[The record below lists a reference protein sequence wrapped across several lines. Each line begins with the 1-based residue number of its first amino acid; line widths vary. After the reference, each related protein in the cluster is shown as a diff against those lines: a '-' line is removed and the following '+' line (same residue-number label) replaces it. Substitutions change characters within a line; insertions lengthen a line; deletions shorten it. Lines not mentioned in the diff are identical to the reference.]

1 MASNIQIAA
10 LGETNMPDNNTG
22 FITPAKMRELFGSM
36 LTHLGGNLYWVNN
49 DTAYHTIPASV
60 ETQLT
65 FDFVGGYSVD
75 AYRPAYITTADL
87 IGTNAITFD
96 GILNASFIS
105 IRVEFDINHAS
116 NSKLQLLARMKNSSG
131 TQVFDLQFEDLYYKS
146 AATASK
152 TSNFFI
158 FMDEDIQ
165 GGSME
170 LYALSDNDVNIKWK
184 SLLIDIR

>member
-1 MASNIQIAA
+1 MATNIEIAA
-10 LGETNMPDNNTG
+10 LGAANMADNNRG
-22 FITPAKMRELFGSM
+22 DITPAKMRELFGEM
-36 LTHLGGNLYWVNN
+36 LTHLGGNVYWVNN
-49 DTAYHTIPASV
+49 DTTYHTISADT

-75 AYRPAYITTADL
+75 KYRPSYITTADL
-87 IGTNAITFD
+87 IGTNKIQWD

-105 IRVEFDINHAS
+105 VRLEFDINHAA
-116 NSKLQLLARMKNSSG
+116 NSKTKLLARIKNSSG

-146 AATASK
+146 SGTSSK

-158 FMDEDIQ
+158 FMDDDIQ

-170 LYALSDNDVNIKWK
+170 IYAECDNDTDIKWK